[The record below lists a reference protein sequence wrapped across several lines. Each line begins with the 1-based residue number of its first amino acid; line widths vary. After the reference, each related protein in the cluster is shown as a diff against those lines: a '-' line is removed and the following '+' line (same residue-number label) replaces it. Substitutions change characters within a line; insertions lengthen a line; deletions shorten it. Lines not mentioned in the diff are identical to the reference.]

1 MKFGGQETAVVEI
14 RASRL
19 VMLVKVN
26 AVLCWEGG
34 ADCTFTQGTGCSGF
48 EWQVLS
54 FPSSSVE
61 WGTEPGCSPEADQI
75 VFPQPPCL
83 DTF

>member
-34 ADCTFTQGTGCSGF
+34 ADCTFTQGTGCSRGNANIH
-48 EWQVLS
+48 QVSFHTRCPDALLLS
-54 FPSSSVE
+54 LE
-61 WGTEPGCSPEADQI
+61 EDGWT
-75 VFPQPPCL
+75 
-83 DTF
+83 